1 MRVGPMDGI
10 SALIII
16 KGSRENCSPLYQVK
30 TQQEGSGYDA
40 GRGPLPEPNYVGTLI
55 SDQPPDCEK

>member
-10 SALIII
+10 SALII
-16 KGSRENCSPLYQVK
+16 KGSREICSPLYQVR

-40 GRGPLPEPNYVGTLI
+40 GRGPLPEPNYAGILI
-55 SDQPPDCEK
+55 LDQPPYCEK